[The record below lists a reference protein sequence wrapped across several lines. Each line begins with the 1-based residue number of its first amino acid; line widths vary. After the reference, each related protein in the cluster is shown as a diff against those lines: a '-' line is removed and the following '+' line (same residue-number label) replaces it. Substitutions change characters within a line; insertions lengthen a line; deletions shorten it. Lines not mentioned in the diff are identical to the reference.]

1 MGAFIKIP
9 FLIVP
14 FTLQTFFV
22 LLSGNLLGARYG
34 ALSQALYIMIG
45 LIGLPIFAL
54 GGGPGYIVQPTFGYL
69 MAYPLGAFISG
80 ILIQLIF
87 QHKKDNLYSK
97 RKFFLTI
104 FAANMLSLLL
114 IFLAGVS
121 YLYINLNFIIG
132 KEIGFINACWSGFII
147 FIPAAILKVLLA
159 SLMTIRIKK
168 YIRI

>member
-69 MAYPLGAFISG
+69 IAYPLGAFISG

-87 QHKKDNLYSK
+87 QHKKNNLYSK

-104 FAANMLSLLL
+104 FSANILSLLL
-114 IFLAGVS
+114 IF
-121 YLYINLNFIIG
+121 
-132 KEIGFINACWSGFII
+132 
-147 FIPAAILKVLLA
+147 
-159 SLMTIRIKK
+159 
-168 YIRI
+168 